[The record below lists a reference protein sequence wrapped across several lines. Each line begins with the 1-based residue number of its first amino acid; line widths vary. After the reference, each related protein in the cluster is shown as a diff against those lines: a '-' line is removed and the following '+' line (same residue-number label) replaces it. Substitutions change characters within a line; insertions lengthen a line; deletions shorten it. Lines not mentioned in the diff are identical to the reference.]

1 MKRLLKSLFR
11 IFGLRVTRETII
23 EIGSDKRPV
32 GDVKSLLEDLKQRGL
47 ACTSILDVGANWSGW
62 SRMAREIFPAA
73 HFYLIEPQLEMEEPL
88 KKFCQEVT
96 TANYFLAGAGSK
108 KETLSLTMWDDL
120 QGSSF
125 LPAPNDELKTSGRQ
139 REVEMV
145 VIDELIDSGKM
156 KMPNIIKLD
165 IQGFELEA
173 LRGAEKTFGH
183 TDVYILEVSLFHFS
197 EVPGIPIFSDV
208 INFMLERGYVLYDFG
223 GFSRRPFDGALAQC
237 DVCFAKKNG
246 FLRKSNEW
254 K

>member
-1 MKRLLKSLFR
+1 MKRLLKFLFR
-11 IFGLRVTRETII
+11 IVGLKVTREPEA

-32 GDVKSLLEDLKQRGL
+32 GDIKLLLEDLKKRGL
-47 ACTSILDVGANWSGW
+47 TCTSILDVGANWSGW
-62 SRMAREIFPAA
+62 SRMAREIFPSA
-73 HFYLIEPQLEMEEPL
+73 HFYLIEPQVEMEESL
-88 KKFCQEVT
+88 KKFCLEVK
-96 TANYFLAGAGSK
+96 TATYFLAGAGSK
-108 KETLSLTMWDDL
+108 KEKLSLTVWDDL

-125 LPAPNDELKTSGRQ
+125 LPKPNDDLKTRGKQ
-139 REVEMV
+139 REVDMV
-145 VIDELIDSGKM
+145 VIDELINSGKM

-173 LRGAEKTFGH
+173 LKGAEKTFGH

-208 INFMLERGYVLYDFG
+208 INFMLERNYVLYDFG

-237 DVCFAKKNG
+237 DVCFVKKNG